1 MSAGGL
7 SSRQIR
13 ELRDAKGPIDP
24 FVALGASWELERTT
38 SVPQDVLTVF
48 LAGAECPYTCV
59 FCDLWRHTLDGDT
72 PQGAIPHQIE
82 TVLDEFGPL
91 AEHPAVKLYNASNF
105 FDPRAVPVGDYDAI
119 ARALRPFTRVIV
131 ENHPKFTN
139 AACKQFA
146 DRLLGELEVAIGL
159 ETVEPRAHRLLNKG
173 ASLDDFDR
181 AAEQLARDGIGLRA
195 FVLLGAPYVA
205 PEESLEWTV
214 RSVEHAVTSNARHVS
229 VIPTRGGNG
238 ALEHLAAQGDWAPPT
253 LSDLEEVLVRCITL
267 PSIVSVD
274 LWDWERFADCACAG
288 SRAERLARMNLTG
301 MLEPVVE
308 CDACEGSRA

>member
-1 MSAGGL
+1 MPTGGL

-13 ELRDAKGPIDP
+13 ELRTAKGPIDP
-24 FVALGASWELERTT
+24 FVALGASWELERTA

-82 TVLDEFGPL
+82 TVLDESGPL
-91 AEHPAVKLYNASNF
+91 VGHPAVKLYNASNF
-105 FDPRAVPVGDYDAI
+105 FDPRAVPVCDYDAI
-119 ARALRPFTRVIV
+119 AQVVRPFTRVIV

-139 AACKQFA
+139 AACKRFA

-205 PEESLEWTV
+205 PEELIEWTV
-214 RSVEHAVTSNARHVS
+214 RSVEHAITSNARHVS

-238 ALEHLAAQGDWAPPT
+238 ALEHLTTQGHWVPPT
-253 LSDLEEVLVRCITL
+253 LSDLEEILVRCMTL

-274 LWDWERFADCACAG
+274 LWDWERFADCTCAG
-288 SRAERLARMNLTG
+288 SRAERLAHMNLTG
-301 MLEPVVE
+301 TLEPAVE